1 MAKYKVT
8 VYLDRY
14 SKSRIVDIEDDPS
27 QDDLDAIGRE
37 VVAEMVYFRME
48 KVE

>member
-14 SKSRIVDIEDDPS
+14 QKSRIVDVEDGLLDE
-27 QDDLDAIGRE
+27 DLDEIGRD
-37 VVAEMVYFRME
+37 VANEMVYFRME
-48 KVE
+48 KEE